1 MLRVERLGHD
11 GNAVR
16 RVRVRGDDDDR
27 NAAKPRVAL
36 HLDNREREREHLLN
50 GMGLIRLR
58 GQVRYA
64 HLSPNVKREAVQLL
78 AAPLHRT
85 AHEG

>member
-1 MLRVERLGHD
+1 
-11 GNAVR
+11 
-16 RVRVRGDDDDR
+16 
-27 NAAKPRVAL
+27 
-36 HLDNREREREHLLN
+36 
-50 GMGLIRLR
+50 
-58 GQVRYA
+58 VRYA